1 MRHHTL
7 PLAGLALLL
16 ASCTSLPEG
25 QPVEVLAT
33 EVNATLGLA
42 GMPLTPGEELA
53 VRFRRS
59 TEWDQP
65 LVLVRADGRATFL
78 GLGELE
84 VAGRTVDEVRR
95 DLVAGYD
102 ALGILE
108 AKQLSLTLVK
118 PAQRRISVLGE
129 VRNPGTYP
137 LPDGA
142 IGILEGL
149 AMAGG
154 YVRDTALLGHA
165 LLVRWVPDERNVRS
179 WRVDLSTGQFAGKE
193 TILLQAHDVLFI
205 PPKAVVHV
213 NDWIDRYIRR
223 NLWLPF
229 SATGV

>member
-1 MRHHTL
+1 MEE
-7 PLAGLALLL
+7 LA
-16 ASCTSLPEG
+16 P
-25 QPVEVLAT
+25 

-42 GMPLTPGEELA
+42 KMPLLPGDELA
-53 VRFRRS
+53 VEFRRS
-59 TEWDQP
+59 VEWKQER
-65 LVLVRADGRATFL
+65 VLVRPDGRATFL
-78 GLGELE
+78 GLGELV

-95 DLVAGYD
+95 DLVAAYE

-108 AKQLSLTLVK
+108 APQLALSLLV
-118 PAQRRISVLGE
+118 PAERSFSVLGE
-129 VRNPGTYP
+129 VGDPGVYP
-137 LPDGA
+137 LPHGP

-154 YVRDTALLGHA
+154 YIRDTALLGHA
-165 LLVRWVPDERNVRS
+165 LLVRWVPDEMNIRS
-179 WRVDLSTGQFAGKE
+179 WRVDLSTGQFEGDA

-229 SATGV
+229 STTGV